1 MSIKACLLCRNNRE
15 SEVALQV
22 TYSFRVVSKYV
33 LEYVAGQDAP
43 LSLRDVLEAPFIHGG
58 RGLPIVPQGFPFVF
72 APQALIQVAYTY
84 YLALPFLIWKSA
96 TLALLPFTGPGSLWG
111 LPLLLIQSSLC
122 SYCRVPVL
130 FLSLSGSLL
139 GPIRGSLE

>member
-1 MSIKACLLCRNNRE
+1 MKACLLCRNNRE

-84 YLALPFLIWKSA
+84 YLALPVLIWISA
-96 TLALLPFTGPGSLWG
+96 TLALLPFTGLDSLWFRNAQQG
-111 LPLLLIQSSLC
+111 FEGYPSFLYNLHSVLTVGCQSCFYPFQDLC
-122 SYCRVPVL
+122 
-130 FLSLSGSLL
+130 
-139 GPIRGSLE
+139 

>member
-1 MSIKACLLCRNNRE
+1 MKACLLCRNNRE

-96 TLALLPFTGPGSLWG
+96 TLALLPFTGLGSLWFSNAQQG
-111 LPLLLIQSSLC
+111 FEGYPSFLYNLHSVLTVGCQSCFYPFQDLC
-122 SYCRVPVL
+122 
-130 FLSLSGSLL
+130 
-139 GPIRGSLE
+139 